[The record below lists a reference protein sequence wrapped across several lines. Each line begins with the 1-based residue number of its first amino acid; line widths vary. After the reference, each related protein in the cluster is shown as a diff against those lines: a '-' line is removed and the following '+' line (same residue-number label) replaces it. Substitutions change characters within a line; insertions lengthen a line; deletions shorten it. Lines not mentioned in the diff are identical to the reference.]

1 MFTLEIPHVLPA
13 ITGPIDAQLVDRLSS
28 GLFSVCMSF
37 GGLAPVIC
45 ALKPGAGV
53 GESSASLSQAVAVR
67 LENRIKSHLIN
78 TKSPLAMTPQ
88 SVSPSASRPL
98 LIVVDRFVDLTGPIK
113 HSSAYNALIDD
124 ILGLQANKVN
134 LSVPVAKSFDIDMRD
149 WIWRENATRPFPN
162 VAEAVESALKSY
174 KNDYDRVMQTT
185 PGMTEELMKQQA
197 ESNYFYNNLFTFLL
211 TSQRCF
217 YFTFS

>member
-1 MFTLEIPHVLPA
+1 MFTLEIPHILPA
-13 ITGPIDAQLVDRLSS
+13 ITGAVDAQLVDRLSS

-45 ALKPGAGV
+45 AVKRGAGLSDSCAT
-53 GESSASLSQAVAVR
+53 GSLSQAVAAR
-67 LENRIKSHLIN
+67 LENRIKTHLIN
-78 TKSPLAMTPQ
+78 TKSPLAMTGQ
-88 SVSPSASRPL
+88 SGSSSASRPL
-98 LIVVDRFVDLTGPIK
+98 LIVADRLVDLTGPIK

-134 LSVPVAKSFDIDMRD
+134 LTVPVAKSFDIDMRD
-149 WIWRENATRPFPN
+149 WIWRENATKPFPS

-185 PGMTEELMKQQA
+185 PGMTEELMKQA
-197 ESNYFYNNLFTFLL
+197 EGKVYRFLCVYN
-211 TSQRCF
+211 
-217 YFTFS
+217 